1 MGGAEE
7 FLCCVCSCSKLLP
20 TKTGF
25 QERINEPD
33 LEEVKEA
40 QGKHSINRRQVGSP
54 NGRRPSGFVAEPVSI
69 SARPPPNPRCGH
81 PGDPP
86 GVGSRIVPAPQ
97 PFGTGQLGAVR
108 IGAPANPTLM
118 SKSNLKPG
126 RASLWE
132 RQL

>member
-54 NGRRPSGFVAEPVSI
+54 NGRRPSGFVAALVSI

-81 PGDPP
+81 PRSEERR
-86 GVGSRIVPAPQ
+86 VGQACVRTCRSRWSPYHY
-97 PFGTGQLGAVR
+97 
-108 IGAPANPTLM
+108 
-118 SKSNLKPG
+118 KKH
-126 RASLWE
+126 
-132 RQL
+132 

>member
-54 NGRRPSGFVAEPVSI
+54 NGRRPSGFVADLVSI

-81 PGDPP
+81 PGDPR
-86 GVGSRIVPAPQ
+86 GVGYRIDADTQQRSEERRVGKECVSTCRSRWSPYH
-97 PFGTGQLGAVR
+97 
-108 IGAPANPTLM
+108 
-118 SKSNLKPG
+118 
-126 RASLWE
+126 
-132 RQL
+132 